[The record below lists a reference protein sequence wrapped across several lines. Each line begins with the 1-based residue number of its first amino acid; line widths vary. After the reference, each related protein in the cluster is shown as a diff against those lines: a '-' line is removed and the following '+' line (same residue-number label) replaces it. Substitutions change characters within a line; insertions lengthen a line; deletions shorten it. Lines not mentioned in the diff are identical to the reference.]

1 MDRNGLRNYDKT
13 RKVHDWFRY
22 FAPVFITFSV
32 ALGFITRII
41 LLFVPPTVIGFTA
54 AEWAK
59 IFLLGFINDI
69 AFSLLALAPAML
81 LQATLNDAKYK
92 KPLCAIIG
100 TVLLAFAV
108 YSFLPS
114 NIFIEYGSVVP
125 AIARIL
131 SLLLLGCFCLRL
143 FLPGIR
149 KGWCKAGLLFTMG
162 LYVFLMIV
170 NVISECIF
178 WNEFGV
184 RYNFIAVDY
193 LVYTNEVIGNIME
206 SYPIIPMFLGVL
218 LVAVLVSWRMFRRR
232 DFSEA
237 GNGGAVS
244 FLATFIIYAVLFT
257 GSFIWLR
264 FSYRN
269 LQSGNNYAT
278 ELQCNG
284 CWNFLEAYSSS
295 TLEYDRFYQML
306 PDDEA
311 SAIKL
316 ALCNQVASK
325 VGEQSRTTAT
335 GGEMVTESLQVTST
349 GSVTDPSL
357 VTEPV
362 EVTTAN
368 NNGVQ
373 IIRDS
378 IPAIKKN
385 IVVIAVESL
394 SADFLTAYGNE
405 DGLTPNL
412 DTLIGKS
419 LVFDN
424 LYAAGNRSVRGLE
437 ALTLCLPP
445 SAGES
450 IIKRP
455 GNEGLFSTGTVL
467 RANGYTTTFIYGG
480 DSYFDNMRTYFS
492 GNGFEII
499 DKSSYPKE
507 DITFANIWGTCDEDS
522 YRVALKEFDR
532 KAESGTPFHA
542 IIFTI
547 SNHRPYT
554 FPEGKITYDGEM
566 KSRSAAVKYTDFAI
580 GQFLAEA
587 LRKPWFANTVFVI
600 VADHCASSA
609 GKTSIPVDKYHI
621 PAIVYSPGFIRPQR
635 VEKLCSQID
644 LMPTVFSLLHFS
656 YDSKFYGQ
664 NILDSVYNQRAF
676 MATYQDLGYY
686 SNDVLTV
693 LSPVRRVQ
701 QFDVNE
707 TEPFRHS
714 ETVKETPADNLVKE
728 AQAFY
733 QSVNLQPVAK
743 E

>member
-1 MDRNGLRNYDKT
+1 MDRNSLRDYDKT

-32 ALGFITRII
+32 TLGLITRMI

-54 AEWAK
+54 VEWLK
-59 IFLLGFINDI
+59 IFLLGLVNDV

-81 LQATLNDAKYK
+81 IQATLNDAKYK
-92 KPLCAIIG
+92 KPLSIVIG
-100 TVLLAFAV
+100 TILLAFAI

-114 NIFIEYGSVVP
+114 NIFTEYGSVVP
-125 AIARIL
+125 TIARSL
-131 SLLLLGCFCLRL
+131 SVLLLCGFCLRL

-162 LYVFLMIV
+162 LYVFLMIF

-206 SYPIIPMFLGVL
+206 SYPIIPLFLGVL
-218 LVAVLVSWRMFRRR
+218 LVAVLVSWRLFRRH

-244 FLATFIIYAVLFT
+244 FLATFVIYAVLFS
-257 GSFIWLR
+257 GSFFWLR

-269 LQSGNNYAT
+269 LQSFNSYAT

-295 TLEYDRFYQML
+295 SLEYDRFYQML
-306 PDDEA
+306 PADEA
-311 SAIKL
+311 SELKF
-316 ALCNQVASK
+316 ALCNLIAS
-325 VGEQSRTTAT
+325 SA
-335 GGEMVTESLQVTST
+335 TESAEVTS
-349 GSVTDPSL
+349 
-357 VTEPV
+357 
-362 EVTTAN
+362 AN

-378 IPAIKKN
+378 VPAIKKN
-385 IVVIAVESL
+385 IVVITVESL

-424 LYAAGNRSVRGLE
+424 LYASGNRSVRGLE

-467 RANGYTTTFIYGG
+467 RANGYTTAFIYGG

-522 YRVALKEFDR
+522 YRVALKEFDK

-554 FPEGKITYDGEM
+554 FPEGKITYDGEI

-580 GQFLAEA
+580 GQFLAQA
-587 LRKPWFANTVFVI
+587 SRKPWFANTVFVI

-664 NILDSVYNQRAF
+664 NILDCEYNQRAF

-686 SNDVLTV
+686 SDDVLTV

-701 QFDVNE
+701 QFDVTS
-707 TEPFRHS
+707 TEPWHHTES
-714 ETVKETPADNLVKE
+714 VKGTPVDSLVKE

-733 QSVNLQPVAK
+733 QTVNLCPLTK

>member
-1 MDRNGLRNYDKT
+1 MDRNCLRNYDKT

-32 ALGFITRII
+32 ALGFITRIL
-41 LLFVPPTVIGFTA
+41 LLFTPPTVIGFTA
-54 AEWAK
+54 LEWLK
-59 IFLLGFINDI
+59 IFLLGFVNDV
-69 AFSLLALAPAML
+69 AFSLLALAPAMVV
-81 LQATLNDAKYK
+81 QATLNDAKYK
-92 KPLCAIIG
+92 KPLCYIIG
-100 TVLLAFAV
+100 AALLAFAV
-108 YSFLPS
+108 YSLLPS
-114 NIFIEYGSVVP
+114 NIFTEYGSVVP
-125 AIARIL
+125 TIARLL
-131 SLLLLGCFCLRL
+131 SLLLLGAFCLRL
-143 FLPGIR
+143 FISNIR

-162 LYVFLMIV
+162 LYIFLMIV
-170 NVISECIF
+170 NAISECVF

-206 SYPIIPMFLGVL
+206 SYPIVPMFLGVF
-218 LVAVLVSWRMFRRR
+218 LVAVLICWRLFRRK
-232 DFSEA
+232 DFSES
-237 GNGGAVS
+237 GNGGAVP
-244 FLATFIIYAVLFT
+244 FLATFVIYAVLFA
-257 GSFIWLR
+257 GSFFWLR

-269 LQSGNNYAT
+269 LQSSNNYAT

-306 PDDEA
+306 PEDEA
-311 SAIKL
+311 QGLKL
-316 ALCNQVASK
+316 ALCGQVPVREEA
-325 VGEQSRTTAT
+325 
-335 GGEMVTESLQVTST
+335 
-349 GSVTDPSL
+349 GS
-357 VTEPV
+357 
-362 EVTTAN
+362 EVRQADQPADAA
-368 NNGVQ
+368 VRM
-373 IIRDS
+373 IRDS
-378 IPAIKKN
+378 VPPVRKN
-385 IVVIAVESL
+385 IVMITVESL
-394 SADFLTAYGNE
+394 SADFLAAYGNE
-405 DGLTPNL
+405 DGITPNL
-412 DTLIGKS
+412 DTLIEKS

-437 ALTLCLPP
+437 ALTLCIPP

-450 IIKRP
+450 LIKRP
-455 GNEGLFSTGTVL
+455 DNAGLFSTGTVL
-467 RANGYTTTFIYGG
+467 RENGYTTSFIYGG
-480 DSYFDNMRTYFS
+480 DSYFDNMRAYFS

-499 DKSSYPKE
+499 DKYCYPKE
-507 DITFANIWGTCDEDS
+507 DITFSNIWGTCDEDS
-522 YRVALKEFDR
+522 YRVALKEFDK

-587 LRKPWFANTVFVI
+587 SRKPWFGNTVFIV

-621 PAIVYSPGFIRPQR
+621 PAIVYSPGFIQPRR

-644 LMPTVFSLLHFS
+644 LMPTIFSLLHFS
-656 YDSKFYGQ
+656 YDSKFYGRD
-664 NILDSVYNQRAF
+664 ILAPDYNQRAF

-686 SNDVLTV
+686 SDDVLTV
-693 LSPVRRVQ
+693 LSPVRRIR
-701 QFDVNE
+701 QFDVRE
-707 TEPFRHS
+707 TGPWSHT
-714 ETVKETPADNLVKE
+714 ETPKETPADSLVRE

-733 QSVNLQPVAK
+733 QTVNLKPW
-743 E
+743 

>member
-1 MDRNGLRNYDKT
+1 MDRNCLRNYDKT

-32 ALGFITRII
+32 ALGFITRIL
-41 LLFVPPTVIGFTA
+41 LLFTPPTVIGFTA
-54 AEWAK
+54 LEWLK
-59 IFLLGFINDI
+59 IFLLGFVNDV
-69 AFSLLALAPAML
+69 AFSLLALAPAMVV
-81 LQATLNDAKYK
+81 QAMLNDAKYK
-92 KPLCAIIG
+92 KPLCYIIG
-100 TVLLAFAV
+100 AALLAFAV
-108 YSFLPS
+108 YSLLPS
-114 NIFIEYGSVVP
+114 NIFTEYGSVVP
-125 AIARIL
+125 TIARLL
-131 SLLLLGCFCLRL
+131 SLLLLGAFCLRL
-143 FLPGIR
+143 FIPNIR

-162 LYVFLMIV
+162 LYIFLMIV
-170 NVISECIF
+170 NAISECVF

-206 SYPIIPMFLGVL
+206 SYPIVPMFLGVF
-218 LVAVLVSWRMFRRR
+218 LVAVLICWRLFRRK
-232 DFSEA
+232 DFSES
-237 GNGGAVS
+237 GNGGAVQ
-244 FLATFIIYAVLFT
+244 FLATFVIYAVLFA
-257 GSFIWLR
+257 GSFFWLR

-269 LQSGNNYAT
+269 LQSSNNYAT

-306 PDDEA
+306 PEDEA
-311 SAIKL
+311 QGLKL
-316 ALCNQVASK
+316 ALCGQVPVREEA
-325 VGEQSRTTAT
+325 
-335 GGEMVTESLQVTST
+335 
-349 GSVTDPSL
+349 GSAVRQADQPTDAA
-357 VTEPV
+357 VRM
-362 EVTTAN
+362 
-368 NNGVQ
+368 
-373 IIRDS
+373 IRDS
-378 IPAIKKN
+378 VPPVRKN
-385 IVVIAVESL
+385 IVMITVESL
-394 SADFLTAYGNE
+394 SADFLAAYGNE
-405 DGLTPNL
+405 DGITPNL
-412 DTLIGKS
+412 DTLIEKS

-437 ALTLCLPP
+437 ALTLCIPP

-450 IIKRP
+450 LIKRP
-455 GNEGLFSTGTVL
+455 DNAGLFSTGTVL
-467 RANGYTTTFIYGG
+467 RENGYTTSFIYGG
-480 DSYFDNMRTYFS
+480 DSYFDNMRAYFS

-499 DKSSYPKE
+499 DKYCYPKE
-507 DITFANIWGTCDEDS
+507 DITFSNIWGTCDEDS
-522 YRVALKEFDR
+522 YRVALKEFDK

-587 LRKPWFANTVFVI
+587 SRRPWFGNTVFIV

-621 PAIVYSPGFIRPQR
+621 PAIVYSPGFIQPRR

-644 LMPTVFSLLHFS
+644 LMPTIFSLLHFS
-656 YDSKFYGQ
+656 YDSKFYGRD
-664 NILDSVYNQRAF
+664 ILAPDYNQRAF

-686 SNDVLTV
+686 SDDVLTV
-693 LSPVRRVQ
+693 LSPVRRIR
-701 QFDVNE
+701 QFDVRE
-707 TEPFRHS
+707 TGPWSHT
-714 ETVKETPADNLVKE
+714 ETPKETLADSLVRE

-733 QSVNLQPVAK
+733 QTVNLKPW
-743 E
+743 

>member
-1 MDRNGLRNYDKT
+1 MDRNCLRNYDKT

-32 ALGFITRII
+32 ALGFITRIL
-41 LLFVPPTVIGFTA
+41 LLFTPPTVIGFTA
-54 AEWAK
+54 LEWLK
-59 IFLLGFINDI
+59 IFLLGFVNDV
-69 AFSLLALAPAML
+69 AFSLLALAPAMVV
-81 LQATLNDAKYK
+81 QATLNDAKYK
-92 KPLCAIIG
+92 KPLCYIIG
-100 TVLLAFAV
+100 ATLLAFAV
-108 YSFLPS
+108 YSLLPS
-114 NIFIEYGSVVP
+114 NIFTEYGSVVP
-125 AIARIL
+125 TIARLL
-131 SLLLLGCFCLRL
+131 SLLLLGAFCLRL
-143 FLPGIR
+143 FIPNIR

-162 LYVFLMIV
+162 LYIFLMIV
-170 NVISECIF
+170 NAISECVF

-206 SYPIIPMFLGVL
+206 SYPIVPMFLGVF
-218 LVAVLVSWRMFRRR
+218 LVAVLICWRLFRRK
-232 DFSEA
+232 DFSES
-237 GNGGAVS
+237 GNGGAVQ
-244 FLATFIIYAVLFT
+244 FLATFVIYAVLFA
-257 GSFIWLR
+257 GSFFWLR

-269 LQSGNNYAT
+269 LQSSNNYAT

-306 PDDEA
+306 PEDEA
-311 SAIKL
+311 QGLKL
-316 ALCNQVASK
+316 ALCGQVPVREEA
-325 VGEQSRTTAT
+325 
-335 GGEMVTESLQVTST
+335 
-349 GSVTDPSL
+349 GS
-357 VTEPV
+357 
-362 EVTTAN
+362 EVRQADQPADAA
-368 NNGVQ
+368 VRM
-373 IIRDS
+373 IRDS
-378 IPAIKKN
+378 VPPVRKN
-385 IVVIAVESL
+385 IVMITVESL
-394 SADFLTAYGNE
+394 SADFLAAYGNE
-405 DGLTPNL
+405 DGITPNL
-412 DTLIGKS
+412 DTLIEKS

-437 ALTLCLPP
+437 ALTLCIPP

-450 IIKRP
+450 LIKRP
-455 GNEGLFSTGTVL
+455 DNAGLFSTGTVL
-467 RANGYTTTFIYGG
+467 RENGYTTSFIYGG
-480 DSYFDNMRTYFS
+480 DSYFDNMRAYFS

-499 DKSSYPKE
+499 DKYCYPKE
-507 DITFANIWGTCDEDS
+507 DITFSNIWGTCDEDS
-522 YRVALKEFDR
+522 YRVALKEFDK

-587 LRKPWFANTVFVI
+587 SRKPWFSNTVFVI

-621 PAIVYSPGFIRPQR
+621 PAIVYSPGFIQPRR

-644 LMPTVFSLLHFS
+644 LMPTIFSLLHFS
-656 YDSKFYGQ
+656 YDSKFYGRD
-664 NILDSVYNQRAF
+664 ILAPDYNQRAF

-686 SNDVLTV
+686 SDDVLTV
-693 LSPVRRVQ
+693 LSPVRRIR
-701 QFDVNE
+701 QFDVRE
-707 TEPFRHS
+707 TGPWSHT
-714 ETVKETPADNLVKE
+714 ETPKETPADSLVRE

-733 QSVNLQPVAK
+733 QTVNLKPW
-743 E
+743 

>member
-1 MDRNGLRNYDKT
+1 MDRNFIIDYDKT
-13 RKVHDWFRY
+13 EKVRDWFWS
-22 FAPVFITFSV
+22 FAPVFILFS
-32 ALGFITRII
+32 AGLGLITRIA
-41 LLFVPPTVIGFTA
+41 LLLVPPTVIGFTA
-54 AEWAK
+54 LEWLK
-59 IFLLGFINDI
+59 IFLIGFINDM
-69 AFSLLALAPAML
+69 AFSILALAPAMIL
-81 LQATLNDAKYK
+81 HATLNDAKYK
-92 KPLCAIIG
+92 KPLSVIIG
-100 TVLLAFAV
+100 ISLLAFAV

-114 NIFIEYGSVVP
+114 NIFTEYGSVVP
-125 AIARIL
+125 TIARVL
-131 SLLLLGCFCLRL
+131 SLLLLCGFCLRL

-149 KGWCKAGLLFTMG
+149 EGWCKAGLLFTMG
-162 LYVFLMIV
+162 LYLFLMIA

-206 SYPIIPMFLGVL
+206 SYPIIPLVLGVL
-218 LVAVLVSWRMFRRR
+218 LVAVLVCWRMFRRK

-237 GNGGAVS
+237 CNGGVIP
-244 FLATFIIYAVLFT
+244 FLTTFVIYAVLFT
-257 GSFIWLR
+257 GSFFWLR
-264 FSYRN
+264 YSYRN

-311 SAIKL
+311 AALKL
-316 ALCNQVASK
+316 ALCNQK
-325 VGEQSRTTAT
+325 E
-335 GGEMVTESLQVTST
+335 
-349 GSVTDPSL
+349 PS

-368 NNGVQ
+368 SNGAQ

-394 SADFLTAYGNE
+394 SADFLSAYGNK
-405 DGLTPNL
+405 DSLTPNL
-412 DTLIGKS
+412 DTLIEKS

-455 GNEGLFSTGTVL
+455 DNAGLFSTGTVL

-499 DKSSYPKE
+499 DKASYPKE
-507 DITFANIWGTCDEDS
+507 DITFSNIWGTCDEDS

-587 LRKPWFANTVFVI
+587 SRKPWFTNTVFVI

-621 PAIVYSPGFIRPQR
+621 PAIVYSPGFIQPQR
-635 VEKLCSQID
+635 IDKVCSQID

-664 NILDSVYNQRAF
+664 NILDSEYNQRAF

-686 SNDVLTV
+686 SDGVLTV

-701 QFDVNE
+701 QFDVTE
-707 TEPFRHS
+707 TSPWSHS
-714 ETVKETPADNLVKE
+714 ETARETSDEALVKE

-733 QSVNLQPVAK
+733 QTVNLQPVAK

>member
-13 RKVHDWFRY
+13 RTVRDWFRY
-22 FAPVFITFSV
+22 FAPVFIAFSA

-41 LLFVPPTVIGFTA
+41 LLFVPPTVTEFTGV
-54 AEWAK
+54 EWVK

-81 LQATLNDAKYK
+81 VHATLNDAKYK
-92 KPLCAIIG
+92 KPLRTVIG
-100 TVLLAFAV
+100 AGLIAFAV

-114 NIFIEYGSVVP
+114 NIFTEYGSVVP
-125 AIARIL
+125 GMARGL
-131 SLLLLGCFCLRL
+131 SLLLLGGFCLRL

-162 LYVFLMIV
+162 LYVFLMIL
-170 NVISECIF
+170 NVISECVF

-193 LVYTNEVIGNIME
+193 LVYTNEVFGNIME
-206 SYPIIPMFLGVL
+206 SYPVVPMFLGVL
-218 LVAVLVSWRMFRRR
+218 LVAVLVSWRMFRGK
-232 DFSEA
+232 DFSGA
-237 GNGGAVS
+237 GNGGTVP
-244 FLATFIIYAVLFT
+244 FLATFLIYAVLFT
-257 GSFIWLR
+257 GSLFWLR

-269 LQSGNNYAT
+269 LQSANNYAT

-295 TLEYDRFYQML
+295 TLEYDRFYRML
-306 PDDEA
+306 PSDEA
-311 SAIKL
+311 SELKL
-316 ALCNQVASK
+316 ALCHQVAST
-325 VGEQSRTTAT
+325 GSAT
-335 GGEMVTESLQVTST
+335 DSPSVTSA
-349 GSVTDPSL
+349 GSATDSPS

-362 EVTTAN
+362 EVTSAN
-368 NNGVQ
+368 SNGIQ
-373 IIRDS
+373 IIRDTVPP
-378 IPAIKKN
+378 IRKN

-394 SADFLTAYGNE
+394 SADFLTAYGNK

-455 GNEGLFSTGTVL
+455 DNAGLFSTGTVL

-492 GNGFEII
+492 GNGFEVI
-499 DKSSYPKE
+499 DKARYPKE

-532 KAESGTPFHA
+532 EAGSGAPFHA

-580 GQFLAEA
+580 GQFIAEA
-587 LRKPWFANTVFVI
+587 SRKPWFGNTVFVI

-621 PAIVYSPGFIRPQR
+621 PAIIYSPGFIRPQR

-664 NILDSVYNQRAF
+664 NILDPDYNQRAF

-686 SNDVLTV
+686 SDGILTV
-693 LSPVRRVQ
+693 LSPVGRVRQ
-701 QFDVNE
+701 LDV
-707 TEPFRHS
+707 TSAGPWLHS
-714 ETVKETPADNLVKE
+714 EVPRETLSDSLVKE

-733 QSVNLQPVAK
+733 QTVNLQPVAR

>member
-1 MDRNGLRNYDKT
+1 MDRNFIIDDGKT
-13 RKVHDWFRY
+13 QKVRDWFWN
-22 FAPVFITFSV
+22 FAPIFILFSA
-32 ALGFITRII
+32 ALGLLTRVI
-41 LLFVPPTVIGFTA
+41 LIFVPPTVIGFTA
-54 AEWAK
+54 LEWLK
-59 IFLLGFINDI
+59 IFVLGFINDV
-69 AFSLLALAPAML
+69 AFSILALAPAVL
-81 LQATLNDAKYK
+81 LYATLNDAKYK
-92 KPLCAIIG
+92 KPLSVVLAAA
-100 TVLLAFAV
+100 LLAFAV

-114 NIFIEYGSVVP
+114 NIFTEYGSVVP
-125 AIARIL
+125 TIARVL
-131 SLLLLGCFCLRL
+131 SLLLLCGFCLRL
-143 FLPGIR
+143 FIPSIR
-149 KGWCKAGLLFTMG
+149 EGWCKAGLLFTMG
-162 LYVFLMIV
+162 LYIFLMIT
-170 NVISECIF
+170 NAISECIF

-206 SYPIIPMFLGVL
+206 SYPIIPMVLGVL
-218 LVAVLVSWRMFRRR
+218 LVAVLICWRIFRRQ

-237 GNGGAVS
+237 GNSGMIP
-244 FLATFIIYAVLFT
+244 FLATFAIYAFLFT
-257 GSFIWLR
+257 GSFFWLR

-269 LQSGNNYAT
+269 LQSANNYAT

-306 PDDEA
+306 PTDEA
-311 SAIKL
+311 SALKL
-316 ALCNQVASK
+316 ALCNQD
-325 VGEQSRTTAT
+325 G
-335 GGEMVTESLQVTST
+335 
-349 GSVTDPSL
+349 D
-357 VTEPV
+357 
-362 EVTTAN
+362 
-368 NNGVQ
+368 GVQ
-373 IIRDS
+373 AIRDS
-378 IPAIKKN
+378 VPVIKKN

-394 SADFLTAYGNE
+394 SADFLSAYGNE
-405 DGLTPNL
+405 NGITPNL
-412 DTLIGKS
+412 DTLIEKS

-437 ALTLCLPP
+437 ALTLCIPP

-455 GNEGLFSTGTVL
+455 GNAGLFSTGTVL
-467 RANGYTTTFIYGG
+467 RANGYTTSFIYGG

-499 DKSSYPKE
+499 DKTSYPKE

-522 YRVALKEFDR
+522 YRVALKEFDK
-532 KAESGTPFHA
+532 KAENGTPFHA

-587 LRKPWFANTVFVI
+587 SRKSWFANTVFVI

-664 NILDSVYNQRAF
+664 NILDSEYNQRAF

-686 SNDVLTV
+686 SDDVLTV

-701 QFDVNE
+701 QFDVTS
-707 TEPFRHS
+707 TEPWHHT
-714 ETVKETPADNLVKE
+714 ETPKVAHADSLVKET
-728 AQAFY
+728 QAFY
-733 QSVNLQPVAK
+733 QTVNLCPLAK

>member
-1 MDRNGLRNYDKT
+1 MDRNCLRNYDKT

-32 ALGFITRII
+32 ALGFITRIL
-41 LLFVPPTVIGFTA
+41 LLFTPPTVIGFTA
-54 AEWAK
+54 LEWLK
-59 IFLLGFINDI
+59 IFLLGFVNDV
-69 AFSLLALAPAML
+69 AFSLLALAPAMVV
-81 LQATLNDAKYK
+81 QATLNDAKYK
-92 KPLCAIIG
+92 KPLCYIIG
-100 TVLLAFAV
+100 AALLAFAV
-108 YSFLPS
+108 YSLLPS
-114 NIFIEYGSVVP
+114 NIFTEYGSVVP
-125 AIARIL
+125 TIARLL
-131 SLLLLGCFCLRL
+131 SLLLLGAFCLRL
-143 FLPGIR
+143 FIPNIR

-162 LYVFLMIV
+162 LYIFLMIV
-170 NVISECIF
+170 NAISECVF

-206 SYPIIPMFLGVL
+206 SYPIVPMFLGVF
-218 LVAVLVSWRMFRRR
+218 LVAVLICWRRVRRK
-232 DFSEA
+232 DCSES
-237 GNGGAVS
+237 GNGGAVP
-244 FLATFIIYAVLFT
+244 FLATFVIYAVLFA
-257 GSFIWLR
+257 GSFFWLR

-269 LQSGNNYAT
+269 LQSSNNYAT

-306 PDDEA
+306 PEDEA
-311 SAIKL
+311 QGLKL
-316 ALCNQVASK
+316 ALCGQVPVREEA
-325 VGEQSRTTAT
+325 
-335 GGEMVTESLQVTST
+335 
-349 GSVTDPSL
+349 GSAVRQADQPADAA
-357 VTEPV
+357 VRM
-362 EVTTAN
+362 
-368 NNGVQ
+368 
-373 IIRDS
+373 IRDS
-378 IPAIKKN
+378 VPPVRKN
-385 IVVIAVESL
+385 IVMITVESL
-394 SADFLTAYGNE
+394 SADFLAAYGNE
-405 DGLTPNL
+405 DGITPNL
-412 DTLIGKS
+412 DTLIEKS

-437 ALTLCLPP
+437 ALTLCIPP

-450 IIKRP
+450 LIKRP
-455 GNEGLFSTGTVL
+455 DNAGLFSTGTVL
-467 RANGYTTTFIYGG
+467 RENGYTTSFIYGG
-480 DSYFDNMRTYFS
+480 DSYFDNMRAYFS

-499 DKSSYPKE
+499 DKYCYPKE
-507 DITFANIWGTCDEDS
+507 DITFSNIWGTCDEDS
-522 YRVALKEFDR
+522 YRVALKEFDK

-587 LRKPWFANTVFVI
+587 SRKPWFSNTVFVI

-621 PAIVYSPGFIRPQR
+621 PAIVYSPGFIQPRR

-644 LMPTVFSLLHFS
+644 LMPTIFSLLHFS
-656 YDSKFYGQ
+656 YDSKFYGRD
-664 NILDSVYNQRAF
+664 ILAPDYNQRAF

-686 SNDVLTV
+686 SDDVLTV
-693 LSPVRRVQ
+693 LSPVRRIR
-701 QFDVNE
+701 QFDVRE
-707 TEPFRHS
+707 TGPWSHT
-714 ETVKETPADNLVKE
+714 ETPKETPADSLVRE

-733 QSVNLQPVAK
+733 QTVNLKPW
-743 E
+743 

>member
-1 MDRNGLRNYDKT
+1 MDRNFIIGYNKPE
-13 RKVHDWFRY
+13 KVRDWFWK
-22 FAPVFITFSV
+22 FAPIFILFS
-32 ALGFITRII
+32 ATLGLLTRVI
-41 LLFVPPTVIGFTA
+41 LIFVPPTVIGFTA
-54 AEWAK
+54 LEWLK
-59 IFLLGFINDI
+59 IFVLGFINDV
-69 AFSLLALAPAML
+69 AFSILALAPAVL
-81 LQATLNDAKYK
+81 LYATLNDAKYK
-92 KPLCAIIG
+92 KPLSVVLAAA
-100 TVLLAFAV
+100 LLAFAV

-114 NIFIEYGSVVP
+114 NIFTEYGSVVP
-125 AIARIL
+125 TIARVL
-131 SLLLLGCFCLRL
+131 SLLLLGGFCLRL
-143 FLPGIR
+143 FIPSIR

-162 LYVFLMIV
+162 LYIFLMIT
-170 NVISECIF
+170 NAISECIF

-206 SYPIIPMFLGVL
+206 SYPIIPMVLGVL
-218 LVAVLVSWRMFRRR
+218 LVAVLICLRIFRRQ

-237 GNGGAVS
+237 GNSGMIP
-244 FLATFIIYAVLFT
+244 FLATFAIYAFLFT
-257 GSFIWLR
+257 GSFFWLR

-269 LQSGNNYAT
+269 LQSANNYAT

-306 PDDEA
+306 PTDEA
-311 SAIKL
+311 SALKL
-316 ALCNQVASK
+316 ALCNQD
-325 VGEQSRTTAT
+325 G
-335 GGEMVTESLQVTST
+335 
-349 GSVTDPSL
+349 D
-357 VTEPV
+357 
-362 EVTTAN
+362 
-368 NNGVQ
+368 GVQ
-373 IIRDS
+373 AIRDS
-378 IPAIKKN
+378 VPVIKKN

-394 SADFLTAYGNE
+394 SADFLSAYGNE
-405 DGLTPNL
+405 DGITPNL
-412 DTLIGKS
+412 DTLIEKS

-437 ALTLCLPP
+437 ALTLCIPP

-455 GNEGLFSTGTVL
+455 GNAGLFSTGTVL
-467 RANGYTTTFIYGG
+467 RANGYTTSFIYGG

-499 DKSSYPKE
+499 DKTSYPKE

-522 YRVALKEFDR
+522 YRVALKEFDK
-532 KAESGTPFHA
+532 KAGSGTPFHA

-587 LRKPWFANTVFVI
+587 SRKSWFANTVFVI

-664 NILDSVYNQRAF
+664 NILDSEYNQRAF

-686 SNDVLTV
+686 SDDVLTV

-701 QFDVNE
+701 QFDVTS
-707 TEPFRHS
+707 TEPWHHT
-714 ETVKETPADNLVKE
+714 ETPKVAHADSIVKET
-728 AQAFY
+728 QAFY
-733 QSVNLQPVAK
+733 QTVNLCPLAK

>member
-1 MDRNGLRNYDKT
+1 MDRNCLRNYDKT

-32 ALGFITRII
+32 ALGFITRIL
-41 LLFVPPTVIGFTA
+41 LLFTPPTVIGFTA
-54 AEWAK
+54 LEWLK
-59 IFLLGFINDI
+59 IFLLGFVNDV
-69 AFSLLALAPAML
+69 AFSLLALAPAMVV
-81 LQATLNDAKYK
+81 QATLNDAKYK
-92 KPLCAIIG
+92 KPLCYIIG
-100 TVLLAFAV
+100 AALLAFAV
-108 YSFLPS
+108 YSLLPS
-114 NIFIEYGSVVP
+114 NIFTEYGSVVP
-125 AIARIL
+125 TIARLL
-131 SLLLLGCFCLRL
+131 SLLLLGAFCLRL
-143 FLPGIR
+143 FIPNIR

-162 LYVFLMIV
+162 LYIFLMIV
-170 NVISECIF
+170 NAISECVF

-206 SYPIIPMFLGVL
+206 SYPIVPMFLGVF
-218 LVAVLVSWRMFRRR
+218 LVAVLICWRLFRRK
-232 DFSEA
+232 DFSES
-237 GNGGAVS
+237 GNGGAVQ
-244 FLATFIIYAVLFT
+244 FLATFVIYAVLFA
-257 GSFIWLR
+257 GSFFWLR

-269 LQSGNNYAT
+269 LQSSNNYAT

-306 PDDEA
+306 PEDEA
-311 SAIKL
+311 QGLKL
-316 ALCNQVASK
+316 ALCGQVPVREEA
-325 VGEQSRTTAT
+325 
-335 GGEMVTESLQVTST
+335 
-349 GSVTDPSL
+349 GS
-357 VTEPV
+357 
-362 EVTTAN
+362 EVRQADQPADAA
-368 NNGVQ
+368 VRM
-373 IIRDS
+373 IRDS
-378 IPAIKKN
+378 VPPVRKN
-385 IVVIAVESL
+385 IVMITVESL
-394 SADFLTAYGNE
+394 SADFLAAYGNE
-405 DGLTPNL
+405 DGITPNL
-412 DTLIGKS
+412 DTLIEKS

-437 ALTLCLPP
+437 ALTLCIPP

-450 IIKRP
+450 LIKRP
-455 GNEGLFSTGTVL
+455 DNAGLFSTGTVL
-467 RANGYTTTFIYGG
+467 RENGYTTSFIYGG
-480 DSYFDNMRTYFS
+480 DSYFDNMRAYFS

-499 DKSSYPKE
+499 DKYCYPKE
-507 DITFANIWGTCDEDS
+507 DITFSNIWGTCDEDS
-522 YRVALKEFDR
+522 YRVALKEFDK

-587 LRKPWFANTVFVI
+587 SRRPWFGNTVFIV

-621 PAIVYSPGFIRPQR
+621 PAIVYSPGFIQPRR

-644 LMPTVFSLLHFS
+644 LMPTIFSLLHFS
-656 YDSKFYGQ
+656 YDSKFYGRD
-664 NILDSVYNQRAF
+664 ILKPDYNQRAF

-686 SNDVLTV
+686 SDDVLTV
-693 LSPVRRVQ
+693 LSPVRRIR
-701 QFDVNE
+701 QFDVRE
-707 TEPFRHS
+707 TGPWSHT
-714 ETVKETPADNLVKE
+714 ETPKETPADSLVRE

-733 QSVNLQPVAK
+733 QTVNLKPW
-743 E
+743 

>member
-1 MDRNGLRNYDKT
+1 MDRNFIIDDCKT
-13 RKVHDWFRY
+13 QKVRDWFWS
-22 FAPVFITFSV
+22 FAPVFVLFS
-32 ALGFITRII
+32 ATSGLITRIV

-54 AEWAK
+54 LEWLK
-59 IFLLGFINDI
+59 IFVLGFINDV
-69 AFSLLALAPAML
+69 AFSILALAPAML
-81 LQATLNDAKYK
+81 LYATLNDAKYK
-92 KPLCAIIG
+92 KPLCVVLAAA
-100 TVLLAFAV
+100 LLAFAV

-114 NIFIEYGSVVP
+114 NIFTEYGSVVP
-125 AIARIL
+125 AISRVL
-131 SLLLLGCFCLRL
+131 SLLLLGGFCLRL
-143 FLPGIR
+143 FIPSIR

-162 LYVFLMIV
+162 LYIFLMIA

-193 LVYTNEVIGNIME
+193 LVYTNEVIGNILE
-206 SYPIIPMFLGVL
+206 SYPIIPMVLGVL
-218 LVAVLVSWRMFRRR
+218 LVAVLICWRIFRRQ

-237 GNGGAVS
+237 GNSGMIP
-244 FLATFIIYAVLFT
+244 FLATFVIYAILFT
-257 GSFIWLR
+257 GSFFWLR

-269 LQSGNNYAT
+269 LQSANNYAT

-306 PDDEA
+306 PAEEA
-311 SAIKL
+311 SALKL
-316 ALCNQVASK
+316 ALCNQD
-325 VGEQSRTTAT
+325 G
-335 GGEMVTESLQVTST
+335 
-349 GSVTDPSL
+349 D
-357 VTEPV
+357 
-362 EVTTAN
+362 
-368 NNGVQ
+368 GVQ
-373 IIRDS
+373 AIRDTV
-378 IPAIKKN
+378 PAIKKN

-394 SADFLTAYGNE
+394 SADFLSAYGNE
-405 DGLTPNL
+405 DGITPNL

-437 ALTLCLPP
+437 ALTLCIPP

-450 IIKRP
+450 LIKRP
-455 GNEGLFSTGTVL
+455 DNAGLFSTGTVL
-467 RANGYTTTFIYGG
+467 RANGYTTSFIYGG

-492 GNGFEII
+492 GNGFEVI

-522 YRVALKEFDR
+522 YRVALKEFGK
-532 KAESGTPFHA
+532 KAESGIPFHA

-587 LRKPWFANTVFVI
+587 SRKPWFANTVFVI

-621 PAIVYSPGFIRPQR
+621 PAIVYSPGFIQPQR

-664 NILDSVYNQRAF
+664 NILDSEYNPRAF

-686 SNDVLTV
+686 CDDVLTV

-701 QFDVNE
+701 QFDVTL
-707 TEPFRHS
+707 TEPWRHT
-714 ETVKETPADNLVKE
+714 ETARETSDEALVKE

-733 QSVNLQPVAK
+733 QTVNLQPVAK

>member
-1 MDRNGLRNYDKT
+1 MDRNCLRNYDKT

-32 ALGFITRII
+32 ALGFITRIL
-41 LLFVPPTVIGFTA
+41 LLFTPPTVIGFTA
-54 AEWAK
+54 LEWLK
-59 IFLLGFINDI
+59 ILLLGFVNDV
-69 AFSLLALAPAML
+69 AFSLLALAPAMVV
-81 LQATLNDAKYK
+81 QATLNDAKYK
-92 KPLCAIIG
+92 KPLCYIIG
-100 TVLLAFAV
+100 AALLAFAV
-108 YSFLPS
+108 YSLLPS
-114 NIFIEYGSVVP
+114 NIFTEYGSVVP
-125 AIARIL
+125 TIARLL
-131 SLLLLGCFCLRL
+131 SLLLLGAFCLRL
-143 FLPGIR
+143 FIPNIR

-162 LYVFLMIV
+162 LYIFLMIV
-170 NVISECIF
+170 NAISECVF

-206 SYPIIPMFLGVL
+206 SYPIVPMFLGVF
-218 LVAVLVSWRMFRRR
+218 LVAVLICWRLFRRK
-232 DFSEA
+232 DFSES
-237 GNGGAVS
+237 GNGGAVP
-244 FLATFIIYAVLFT
+244 FLATFVIYAVLFA
-257 GSFIWLR
+257 GSFFWLR

-269 LQSGNNYAT
+269 LQSSNNYAT

-306 PDDEA
+306 PEDEA
-311 SAIKL
+311 QGLKL
-316 ALCNQVASK
+316 ALCGQVPVREEA
-325 VGEQSRTTAT
+325 
-335 GGEMVTESLQVTST
+335 
-349 GSVTDPSL
+349 GSAVRQADQPADAA
-357 VTEPV
+357 VRM
-362 EVTTAN
+362 
-368 NNGVQ
+368 
-373 IIRDS
+373 IRDS
-378 IPAIKKN
+378 VPPVRKN
-385 IVVIAVESL
+385 IVMITVESL
-394 SADFLTAYGNE
+394 SADFLAAYGNE
-405 DGLTPNL
+405 DGITPNL
-412 DTLIGKS
+412 DTLIEKS

-437 ALTLCLPP
+437 ALTLCIPP

-450 IIKRP
+450 LIKRP
-455 GNEGLFSTGTVL
+455 DNAGLFSTGTVL
-467 RANGYTTTFIYGG
+467 RENGYTTSFIYGG
-480 DSYFDNMRTYFS
+480 DSYFDNMRAYFS

-499 DKSSYPKE
+499 DKYCYPKE
-507 DITFANIWGTCDEDS
+507 DITFSNIWGTCDEDS
-522 YRVALKEFDR
+522 YRVALKEFDK

-587 LRKPWFANTVFVI
+587 SRRPWFGNTVFIV

-621 PAIVYSPGFIRPQR
+621 PAIVYSPGFIQPRR

-644 LMPTVFSLLHFS
+644 LMPTIFSLLHFS
-656 YDSKFYGQ
+656 YDSKFYGRD
-664 NILDSVYNQRAF
+664 ILAPDYNQRAF

-686 SNDVLTV
+686 SDDVLTV
-693 LSPVRRVQ
+693 LSPVRRIL
-701 QFDVNE
+701 QFDVRE
-707 TEPFRHS
+707 TGPWSHT
-714 ETVKETPADNLVKE
+714 ETPKETPADSLVRE

-733 QSVNLQPVAK
+733 QTVNLKPW
-743 E
+743 

>member
-1 MDRNGLRNYDKT
+1 MDRNCLRNYDKT

-32 ALGFITRII
+32 ALGFITRIL
-41 LLFVPPTVIGFTA
+41 LLFTPPTVIGFTA
-54 AEWAK
+54 LEWLK
-59 IFLLGFINDI
+59 IFLLGFVNDV
-69 AFSLLALAPAML
+69 AFSLLALAPAMVV
-81 LQATLNDAKYK
+81 QATLNDAKYK
-92 KPLCAIIG
+92 KPLCYIIG
-100 TVLLAFAV
+100 AALLAFAV
-108 YSFLPS
+108 YSLLPS
-114 NIFIEYGSVVP
+114 NIFTEYGSVVP
-125 AIARIL
+125 TIARLL
-131 SLLLLGCFCLRL
+131 SLLLLGAFCLRL
-143 FLPGIR
+143 FIPNIR

-162 LYVFLMIV
+162 LYIFLMIV
-170 NVISECIF
+170 NAISECVF

-206 SYPIIPMFLGVL
+206 SYPIVPMFLGVF
-218 LVAVLVSWRMFRRR
+218 LVAVLICWRLFRRN
-232 DFSEA
+232 DFSES
-237 GNGGAVS
+237 GNGGAVP
-244 FLATFIIYAVLFT
+244 FLATFVIYAVLFA
-257 GSFIWLR
+257 GSFFWLR

-269 LQSGNNYAT
+269 LQSSNNYAT

-306 PDDEA
+306 PEDEA
-311 SAIKL
+311 QGLKL
-316 ALCNQVASK
+316 ALCGQVPAR
-325 VGEQSRTTAT
+325 EEA
-335 GGEMVTESLQVTST
+335 
-349 GSVTDPSL
+349 GS
-357 VTEPV
+357 
-362 EVTTAN
+362 EVRQADQPADAA
-368 NNGVQ
+368 VRM
-373 IIRDS
+373 IRDS
-378 IPAIKKN
+378 VPPVRKN
-385 IVVIAVESL
+385 IVMITVESL
-394 SADFLTAYGNE
+394 SADFLAAYGNE
-405 DGLTPNL
+405 DGITPNL
-412 DTLIGKS
+412 DTLIEKS

-437 ALTLCLPP
+437 ALTLCIPP

-450 IIKRP
+450 LIKRP
-455 GNEGLFSTGTVL
+455 DNAGLFSTGTVL
-467 RANGYTTTFIYGG
+467 RENGYTTSFIYGG
-480 DSYFDNMRTYFS
+480 DSYFDNMRAYFS

-499 DKSSYPKE
+499 DKYRYPKE
-507 DITFANIWGTCDEDS
+507 DITFSNIWGTCDEDS
-522 YRVALKEFDR
+522 YRVALKEFDK

-587 LRKPWFANTVFVI
+587 SRRPWFGNTVFIV

-621 PAIVYSPGFIRPQR
+621 PAIVYSPGFIQPRR

-644 LMPTVFSLLHFS
+644 LMPTIFSLLHFS
-656 YDSKFYGQ
+656 YDSKFYGRD
-664 NILDSVYNQRAF
+664 ILAPDYNQRAF

-686 SNDVLTV
+686 SDDVLTV
-693 LSPVRRVQ
+693 LSPVRRIR
-701 QFDVNE
+701 QFDVRE
-707 TEPFRHS
+707 TGPWSHT
-714 ETVKETPADNLVKE
+714 ETPKETPADSLVRE

-733 QSVNLQPVAK
+733 QTVNLKPW
-743 E
+743 

>member
-1 MDRNGLRNYDKT
+1 MERNCLRNYDKT
-13 RKVHDWFRY
+13 GKVQDWFRY
-22 FAPVFITFSV
+22 FALKFITFSAV
-32 ALGFITRII
+32 LGFLTRII

-54 AEWAK
+54 VEWVK
-59 IFLLGFINDI
+59 IFLLGLINDI
-69 AFSLLALAPAML
+69 AFSVLALAPAML
-81 LQATLNDAKYK
+81 VQATLNDAKYK
-92 KPLCAIIG
+92 KPFNAIIG
-100 TVLLAFAV
+100 AALIAFAA
-108 YSFLPS
+108 YSLLPS
-114 NIFIEYGSVVP
+114 NIFTEYGSVVP

-162 LYVFLMIV
+162 LYIFLMIF

-206 SYPIIPMFLGVL
+206 SYPILPLFLSVL
-218 LVAVLVSWRMFRRR
+218 SVAVLVSWRLFRKS

-244 FLATFIIYAVLFT
+244 FLATFVIYAVLFS
-257 GSFIWLR
+257 GSFFWLR

-269 LQSGNNYAT
+269 LQSDNNYAT

-306 PDDEA
+306 PVDEA
-311 SAIKL
+311 SDLKL
-316 ALCNQVASK
+316 ALCNQD
-325 VGEQSRTTAT
+325 G
-335 GGEMVTESLQVTST
+335 
-349 GSVTDPSL
+349 D
-357 VTEPV
+357 
-362 EVTTAN
+362 
-368 NNGVQ
+368 GVQ
-373 IIRDS
+373 AIKDS
-378 IPAIKKN
+378 VPAIKKN

-394 SADFLTAYGNE
+394 SADFLSAYGNE
-405 DGLTPNL
+405 DGITPNL
-412 DTLIGKS
+412 DTLIEKS

-450 IIKRP
+450 LIKRP
-455 GNEGLFSTGTVL
+455 DNAGLFSTGTVL
-467 RANGYTTTFIYGG
+467 RANGYTTSFIYGG

-499 DKSSYPKE
+499 DKACYPKE

-522 YRVALKEFDR
+522 YRVALKEFDK

-587 LRKPWFANTVFVI
+587 SRKPWFAGTVFVI

-621 PAIVYSPGFIRPQR
+621 PAIVYSPGFIQPQR

-664 NILDSVYNQRAF
+664 DILAPEYNQRAF

-686 SNDVLTV
+686 SDDVLTV

-701 QFDVNE
+701 QFDVAS
-707 TEPFRHS
+707 TEPWHHT
-714 ETVKETPADNLVKE
+714 ETPKADSADSLVKET
-728 AQAFY
+728 QAFY
-733 QSVNLQPVAK
+733 QTVNLCPLAK
-743 E
+743 EQ

>member
-1 MDRNGLRNYDKT
+1 MDRNFIIDDGKT
-13 RKVHDWFRY
+13 QKVRDWFWN
-22 FAPVFITFSV
+22 FAPIFILFSA
-32 ALGFITRII
+32 ALGLLTRVILIFI
-41 LLFVPPTVIGFTA
+41 PPTVIGFTA
-54 AEWAK
+54 LEWLK
-59 IFLLGFINDI
+59 IFVLGFINDV
-69 AFSLLALAPAML
+69 AFSILALAPAVL
-81 LQATLNDAKYK
+81 LYATLNDAKYK
-92 KPLCAIIG
+92 KPLSVVLAAA
-100 TVLLAFAV
+100 LLAFAV

-114 NIFIEYGSVVP
+114 NIFTEYGSVVP
-125 AIARIL
+125 TIARVL
-131 SLLLLGCFCLRL
+131 SLLLLCGFCLRL
-143 FLPGIR
+143 FIPSIR

-162 LYVFLMIV
+162 LYIFLMIT
-170 NVISECIF
+170 NAISECIF

-206 SYPIIPMFLGVL
+206 SYPIIPMVLGVL
-218 LVAVLVSWRMFRRR
+218 LVAVLICWRIFRRQ

-237 GNGGAVS
+237 GNSGMIP
-244 FLATFIIYAVLFT
+244 FLATFAIYAFLFT
-257 GSFIWLR
+257 GSFFWLR

-269 LQSGNNYAT
+269 LQSANNYAT

-306 PDDEA
+306 PTDEA
-311 SAIKL
+311 SALKL
-316 ALCNQVASK
+316 ALCNQD
-325 VGEQSRTTAT
+325 G
-335 GGEMVTESLQVTST
+335 
-349 GSVTDPSL
+349 D
-357 VTEPV
+357 
-362 EVTTAN
+362 
-368 NNGVQ
+368 GVQ
-373 IIRDS
+373 AIRDS
-378 IPAIKKN
+378 VPVIKKN
-385 IVVIAVESL
+385 IVVIVVESL
-394 SADFLTAYGNE
+394 SADFLSAYGNE
-405 DGLTPNL
+405 NGITPNL
-412 DTLIGKS
+412 DTLIEKS

-437 ALTLCLPP
+437 ALTLCIPP

-455 GNEGLFSTGTVL
+455 GNAGLFSTGTVL
-467 RANGYTTTFIYGG
+467 RANGYTTSFIYGG

-499 DKSSYPKE
+499 DKTSYPKE

-522 YRVALKEFDR
+522 YRVALKEFDK
-532 KAESGTPFHA
+532 KAENGTPFHA

-587 LRKPWFANTVFVI
+587 SRKSWFANTVFVI

-664 NILDSVYNQRAF
+664 NILDSEYNQRAF

-686 SNDVLTV
+686 SDDVLTV

-701 QFDVNE
+701 QFDVTS
-707 TEPFRHS
+707 TEPWHHT
-714 ETVKETPADNLVKE
+714 ETPKVAHADSIVKET
-728 AQAFY
+728 QAFY
-733 QSVNLQPVAK
+733 QTVNLCPLAK

>member
-1 MDRNGLRNYDKT
+1 MDRNSLRDYEKT

-32 ALGFITRII
+32 TLGLITRMI
-41 LLFVPPTVIGFTA
+41 LLFVPPTVIGFSA
-54 AEWAK
+54 VEWLK
-59 IFLLGFINDI
+59 IFLLGLVNDA
-69 AFSLLALAPAML
+69 AFSILALAPAML
-81 LQATLNDAKYK
+81 IQATLNDAKYK
-92 KPLCAIIG
+92 KPLSIVIG
-100 TVLLAFAV
+100 TILLAFAI
-108 YSFLPS
+108 YSFLSS
-114 NIFIEYGSVVP
+114 NIFTEYGSVVP
-125 AIARIL
+125 TIARSL
-131 SLLLLGCFCLRL
+131 SVLLLCGFCLRL
-143 FLPGIR
+143 FIPDIR

-162 LYVFLMIV
+162 LYIFLMIF

-206 SYPIIPMFLGVL
+206 SYPVLPLFLGVL
-218 LVAVLVSWRMFRRR
+218 LMAVLVSWRMFRRL
-232 DFSEA
+232 DFREA
-237 GNGGAVS
+237 GNGGAVQ
-244 FLATFIIYAVLFT
+244 FLATFVIYAVLFT
-257 GSFIWLR
+257 GSFFWLR

-306 PDDEA
+306 PVDEA
-311 SAIKL
+311 SDLKL
-316 ALCNQVASK
+316 ALCNQD
-325 VGEQSRTTAT
+325 G
-335 GGEMVTESLQVTST
+335 
-349 GSVTDPSL
+349 D
-357 VTEPV
+357 
-362 EVTTAN
+362 
-368 NNGVQ
+368 GVQ
-373 IIRDS
+373 AIKDS

-394 SADFLTAYGNE
+394 SADFLSAYGNE
-405 DGLTPNL
+405 DGITPNL
-412 DTLIGKS
+412 DTLIEKS

-450 IIKRP
+450 LIKRP
-455 GNEGLFSTGTVL
+455 DNAGLFSTGTVL
-467 RANGYTTTFIYGG
+467 RANGYTTSFIYGG

-522 YRVALKEFDR
+522 YRVALKEFDK

-587 LRKPWFANTVFVI
+587 SRKPWFAGTVFVI

-621 PAIVYSPGFIRPQR
+621 PAIVYSPGFIQPQR

-664 NILDSVYNQRAF
+664 DILDPEYNQRAF

-686 SNDVLTV
+686 SDNVLTV

-701 QFDVNE
+701 QFDVAS
-707 TEPFRHS
+707 TEPWHNT
-714 ETVKETPADNLVKE
+714 ETPKADSADSLVKET
-728 AQAFY
+728 QAFY
-733 QSVNLQPVAK
+733 QTVNLQPVAK

>member
-1 MDRNGLRNYDKT
+1 MDRNFIIDDGKT
-13 RKVHDWFRY
+13 QKVRDWFWN
-22 FAPVFITFSV
+22 FAPIFILFSA
-32 ALGFITRII
+32 ALGLLTRVI
-41 LLFVPPTVIGFTA
+41 LIFVPPTVIGFTA
-54 AEWAK
+54 LEWLK
-59 IFLLGFINDI
+59 IFVLGFINDV
-69 AFSLLALAPAML
+69 AFSILALAPAVL
-81 LQATLNDAKYK
+81 LYATLNDAKYK
-92 KPLCAIIG
+92 KPLSVVLAAA
-100 TVLLAFAV
+100 LLAFAV

-114 NIFIEYGSVVP
+114 NIFTEYGSVVP
-125 AIARIL
+125 TIARVL
-131 SLLLLGCFCLRL
+131 SLLLLCGFCLRL
-143 FLPGIR
+143 FIPSIR
-149 KGWCKAGLLFTMG
+149 EGWCKAGLLFTMG
-162 LYVFLMIV
+162 LYIFLMIT
-170 NVISECIF
+170 NAISECIF

-206 SYPIIPMFLGVL
+206 SYPIIPMVLGVL
-218 LVAVLVSWRMFRRR
+218 LVAVLICWRIFRRQ

-237 GNGGAVS
+237 GNSGMIP
-244 FLATFIIYAVLFT
+244 FLATFAIYAFLFT
-257 GSFIWLR
+257 GSFFWLR

-269 LQSGNNYAT
+269 LQSANNYAT

-306 PDDEA
+306 PTDEA
-311 SAIKL
+311 SALKL
-316 ALCNQVASK
+316 ALCNQD
-325 VGEQSRTTAT
+325 G
-335 GGEMVTESLQVTST
+335 
-349 GSVTDPSL
+349 D
-357 VTEPV
+357 
-362 EVTTAN
+362 
-368 NNGVQ
+368 GVQ
-373 IIRDS
+373 AIRDS
-378 IPAIKKN
+378 VPVIKKN

-394 SADFLTAYGNE
+394 SADFLSAYGNE
-405 DGLTPNL
+405 DGITPNL
-412 DTLIGKS
+412 DTLIEKS

-437 ALTLCLPP
+437 ALTLCIPP

-455 GNEGLFSTGTVL
+455 GNAGLFSTGTVL
-467 RANGYTTTFIYGG
+467 RANGYTTSFIYGG

-499 DKSSYPKE
+499 DKTSYPKE

-522 YRVALKEFDR
+522 YRVALKEFDK
-532 KAESGTPFHA
+532 KAGSGTPFHA

-587 LRKPWFANTVFVI
+587 SRKSWFANTVFVI

-664 NILDSVYNQRAF
+664 NILDSEYNQRAF

-686 SNDVLTV
+686 SDDVLTV

-701 QFDVNE
+701 QFDVTS
-707 TEPFRHS
+707 TEPWHHT
-714 ETVKETPADNLVKE
+714 ETPKVAHADSIVKET
-728 AQAFY
+728 QAFY
-733 QSVNLQPVAK
+733 QTVNLCPLAK

>member
-1 MDRNGLRNYDKT
+1 MDRNCLRNYDKT

-32 ALGFITRII
+32 ALGFITRIL
-41 LLFVPPTVIGFTA
+41 LLFTPPTVIGFTA
-54 AEWAK
+54 LEWLK
-59 IFLLGFINDI
+59 IFLLGFVNDV
-69 AFSLLALAPAML
+69 AFSLLALAPAMVV
-81 LQATLNDAKYK
+81 QATLNDAKYK
-92 KPLCAIIG
+92 KPLCYIIG
-100 TVLLAFAV
+100 AALLAFAV
-108 YSFLPS
+108 YSLLPS
-114 NIFIEYGSVVP
+114 NIFTEYGSVVP
-125 AIARIL
+125 TIARLL
-131 SLLLLGCFCLRL
+131 SLLLLGVFCLRL
-143 FLPGIR
+143 FIPNIR

-162 LYVFLMIV
+162 LYIFLMIV
-170 NVISECIF
+170 NAISECVF

-206 SYPIIPMFLGVL
+206 SYPIVPMFLGVF
-218 LVAVLVSWRMFRRR
+218 LVAVLICWRLFRRK
-232 DFSEA
+232 DFSES
-237 GNGGAVS
+237 GNGGAVP
-244 FLATFIIYAVLFT
+244 FLATFVIYAVLFA
-257 GSFIWLR
+257 GSFFWLR

-269 LQSGNNYAT
+269 LQSSNNYAT

-306 PDDEA
+306 PEDEA
-311 SAIKL
+311 QGLKL
-316 ALCNQVASK
+316 ALCGQVPVREEA
-325 VGEQSRTTAT
+325 
-335 GGEMVTESLQVTST
+335 
-349 GSVTDPSL
+349 GS
-357 VTEPV
+357 
-362 EVTTAN
+362 EVRQADQPADAA
-368 NNGVQ
+368 VRM
-373 IIRDS
+373 IRDS
-378 IPAIKKN
+378 VPPVRKN
-385 IVVIAVESL
+385 IVMITVESL
-394 SADFLTAYGNE
+394 SADFLAAYGNE
-405 DGLTPNL
+405 DGITPNL
-412 DTLIGKS
+412 DTLIEKS

-437 ALTLCLPP
+437 ALTLCIPP

-450 IIKRP
+450 LIKRP
-455 GNEGLFSTGTVL
+455 DNAGLFSTGTVL
-467 RANGYTTTFIYGG
+467 RENGYTTSFIYGG
-480 DSYFDNMRTYFS
+480 DSYFDNMRAYFS

-499 DKSSYPKE
+499 DKYCYPKE
-507 DITFANIWGTCDEDS
+507 DITFSNIWGTCDEDS
-522 YRVALKEFDR
+522 YRVALKEFDK

-587 LRKPWFANTVFVI
+587 SRKPWFSNTVFVI

-621 PAIVYSPGFIRPQR
+621 PAIVYSPGFIQPRR

-644 LMPTVFSLLHFS
+644 LMPTIFSLLHFS
-656 YDSKFYGQ
+656 YDSKFYGRD
-664 NILDSVYNQRAF
+664 ILAPDYNQRAF

-686 SNDVLTV
+686 SDDVLTV
-693 LSPVRRVQ
+693 LSPVRRIR
-701 QFDVNE
+701 QFDVRE
-707 TEPFRHS
+707 TGPWSHT
-714 ETVKETPADNLVKE
+714 ETPKETPADSLVRE

-733 QSVNLQPVAK
+733 QTVNLKPW
-743 E
+743 

>member
-1 MDRNGLRNYDKT
+1 MDRNNLIDYDRT
-13 RKVHDWFRY
+13 RKIHDWFRY

-32 ALGFITRII
+32 TLGLITRIV
-41 LLFVPPTVIGFTA
+41 LLFVPPTVIGFTGM
-54 AEWAK
+54 EWLK
-59 IFLLGFINDI
+59 IFTLGLLNDI
-69 AFSLLALAPAML
+69 AFSILALAPAIL
-81 LQATLNDAKYK
+81 LEATLNDAKYK
-92 KPLCAIIG
+92 KPLSAVIG
-100 TVLLAFAV
+100 AALLAFTI

-114 NIFIEYGSVVP
+114 NIFTEYGSVIP
-125 AIARIL
+125 TIARLL
-131 SLLLLGCFCLRL
+131 SVLLLGGFCLRL
-143 FLPGIR
+143 FIPGIR
-149 KGWCKAGLLFTMG
+149 RGWCKAGLLFTMG
-162 LYVFLMIV
+162 LYVFLMII
-170 NVISECIF
+170 NVISECVF

-206 SYPIIPMFLGVL
+206 SYPIVPMFLGVL
-218 LVAVLVSWRMFRRR
+218 LVAVLVSWRLFRRR

-237 GNGGAVS
+237 GNGGAVP
-244 FLATFIIYAVLFT
+244 FLATFVIYAVLFT
-257 GSFIWLR
+257 GSFFWLR

-269 LQSGNNYAT
+269 LQSANSYAT

-311 SAIKL
+311 AGLKL
-316 ALCNQVASK
+316 ALCHS
-325 VGEQSRTTAT
+325 
-335 GGEMVTESLQVTST
+335 
-349 GSVTDPSL
+349 
-357 VTEPV
+357 
-362 EVTTAN
+362 AN
-368 NNGVQ
+368 SNGIQ

-378 IPAIKKN
+378 IPPIKKN

-394 SADFLTAYGNE
+394 SADFLSAYGNE

-412 DTLIGKS
+412 DTLIDKS

-450 IIKRP
+450 VIKRP
-455 GNEGLFSTGTVL
+455 DNAGMFSTGTVL

-480 DSYFDNMRTYFS
+480 DSYFDNMQTYFS

-507 DITFANIWGTCDEDS
+507 DITFSNIWGTCDEDS

-580 GQFLAEA
+580 GQFLSEA
-587 LRKPWFANTVFVI
+587 SKKPWFGNTVFVI

-635 VEKLCSQID
+635 VEKVCSQID

-664 NILDSVYNQRAF
+664 NILDSEYNQRAF

-686 SNDVLTV
+686 SDDVLTV

-701 QFDVNE
+701 QFDVTE
-707 TEPFRHS
+707 TAPWSHS
-714 ETVKETPADNLVKE
+714 ETIRETSDETLVKE

-733 QSVNLQPVAK
+733 QTVNLQPVAK

>member
-1 MDRNGLRNYDKT
+1 MDRNCLRNYDKT

-32 ALGFITRII
+32 ALGFITRIV
-41 LLFVPPTVIGFTA
+41 LLFVPPTVIGFTGM
-54 AEWAK
+54 EWLK
-59 IFLLGFINDI
+59 IFTLGLLNDI
-69 AFSLLALAPAML
+69 AFSILALAPAIL
-81 LQATLNDAKYK
+81 LEATLNDAKYK
-92 KPLCAIIG
+92 KPLSAVIG
-100 TVLLAFAV
+100 AALLAFTI

-114 NIFIEYGSVVP
+114 NIFTEYGSVVP
-125 AIARIL
+125 TIARLL
-131 SLLLLGCFCLRL
+131 SVLLLGGFCLRL
-143 FLPGIR
+143 FIPGIR
-149 KGWCKAGLLFTMG
+149 RGWCKAGLLFTMG
-162 LYVFLMIV
+162 LYVFLMII
-170 NVISECIF
+170 NVISECVF

-206 SYPIIPMFLGVL
+206 SYPIVPMFLGVL
-218 LVAVLVSWRMFRRR
+218 LVAVLVSWRLFRRR
-232 DFSEA
+232 DFSES
-237 GNGGAVS
+237 GNGGAVP
-244 FLATFIIYAVLFT
+244 FLATFVIYAVLFA
-257 GSFIWLR
+257 GSFFWLR
-264 FSYRN
+264 YSYRN
-269 LQSGNNYAT
+269 LQSANNYAT

-311 SAIKL
+311 AGLKL
-316 ALCNQVASK
+316 ALCHS
-325 VGEQSRTTAT
+325 
-335 GGEMVTESLQVTST
+335 
-349 GSVTDPSL
+349 
-357 VTEPV
+357 
-362 EVTTAN
+362 AN
-368 NNGVQ
+368 SNGIQ

-378 IPAIKKN
+378 IPPIKKN

-394 SADFLTAYGNE
+394 SADFLSAYGNE

-412 DTLIGKS
+412 DTLIDKS

-450 IIKRP
+450 VIKRP
-455 GNEGLFSTGTVL
+455 DNAGMFSTGTVL

-480 DSYFDNMRTYFS
+480 DSYFDNMQTYFS

-507 DITFANIWGTCDEDS
+507 DITFSNIWGTCDEDS

-580 GQFLAEA
+580 GQFLSEA
-587 LRKPWFANTVFVI
+587 SKKPWFGNTVFVI

-635 VEKLCSQID
+635 VEKVCSQID

-664 NILDSVYNQRAF
+664 NILDSEYNQRAF

-686 SNDVLTV
+686 SDDVLTV

-701 QFDVNE
+701 QFDVTE
-707 TEPFRHS
+707 TAPWSHS
-714 ETVKETPADNLVKE
+714 ETIRETSDETLVKE

-733 QSVNLQPVAK
+733 QTVNLQPVAK